1 MNKIKTIGTLTG
13 LKNKVLFSPLESDTF
28 DFELIFNFLFLKSD
42 YVTIHILMP
51 LLLLFIL
58 NIFPYYFTKS
68 LKKNFNNKYI
78 LRWFKLLDINRKFNL
93 YLLLVITVLTKITS
107 VKDVK
112 LAIDYNLI
120 LIIGLGLALGKA
132 MENSGC

>member
-93 YLLLVITVLTKITS
+93 YLLLVITVVSLSFDIFC
-107 VKDVK
+107 
-112 LAIDYNLI
+112 
-120 LIIGLGLALGKA
+120 IIYFR
-132 MENSGC
+132 